1 MSALGSL
8 ADNQTAPV
16 RYWTKADNS
25 WIWSC
30 GGLSANDPKRT

>member
-25 WIWSC
+25 VD
-30 GGLSANDPKRT
+30 LELRRFVR

>member
-16 RYWTKADNS
+16 RFWTKADMLDF
-25 WIWSC
+25 
-30 GGLSANDPKRT
+30 GTGRFVR